1 VGAILLGRGAGHAS
15 ELGAEGSRELVE
27 AASSGN
33 LDAALAGAPPG
44 KREAL
49 AAAAR
54 EGFLTGFNDV
64 LVLGG
69 GLALAGAVLALWLIR
84 EREIEREPDEG
95 LRRRPARPAARQAV
109 RWRSG

>member
-1 VGAILLGRGAGHAS
+1 VGCDPPRARHDHAS

-33 LDAALAGAPPG
+33 LDAALAGVPPAE
-44 KREAL
+44 REAL

-54 EGFLTGFNDV
+54 EGFLTGLNDV
-64 LVLGG
+64 LVLGA
-69 GLALAGAVLALWLIR
+69 GLALAGAVLTLWLIR
-84 EREIEREPDEG
+84 EREIEREPDAG
-95 LRRRPARPAARQAV
+95 LSRRPARPAARRAV